1 VTTANTEKG
10 DATRRPR
17 GRPRSARA
25 DRAILDATI
34 ELLAERGYGGLT
46 VEAVAAHA
54 GVGKSTIYRRWPS
67 KATLAAAAVNALA
80 RERVPAPD
88 TGDLRDDLVRLVSEP
103 IGRHGDVL
111 ARIFPDL
118 IAEMHR
124 NPELAGTMLEA
135 LSARRSVIHNV
146 LRRAQERND
155 LPGNAD
161 LGRIIDLLSGA
172 LYYRLLVSREP
183 VEPELPAW
191 IVDAILNG
199 VRQSS
204 GRRSHAA

>member
-1 VTTANTEKG
+1 MTTGE
-10 DATRRPR
+10 ATRRPR

-46 VEAVAAHA
+46 VEAVASRA

-80 RERVPAPD
+80 RERVPVPD
-88 TGDLRDDLVRLVSEP
+88 TGDLRDDLVRLVTEP
-103 IGRHGDVL
+103 IGRHGEIL
-111 ARIFPDL
+111 GRIFPDL

-124 NPELAGTMLEA
+124 NPELSETMLDA
-135 LSARRSVIHNV
+135 LSARRSVIHDV
-146 LRRAQERND
+146 LQRAQARSE
-155 LPGNAD
+155 LPGDAN

-183 VEPELPAW
+183 VEEDLPAW
-191 IVDAILNG
+191 VVDAILNG
-199 VRQSS
+199 VRQRNN
-204 GRRSHAA
+204 RRSHAA

>member
-1 VTTANTEKG
+1 VTAHTETG

-34 ELLAERGYGGLT
+34 ELLADRGYGGLT
-46 VEAVAAHA
+46 VEAVASRA

-88 TGDLRDDLVRLVSEP
+88 TGDLRDDLVRLVTEP

-111 ARIFPDL
+111 GRIFPDL

-124 NPELAGTMLEA
+124 NPELSGTMLDA
-135 LSARRSVIHNV
+135 LSTRRSVIHNV
-146 LRRAQERND
+146 LRRAQDRNE
-155 LPGNAD
+155 LPAGAD

-183 VEPELPAW
+183 VEPDLPAW
-191 IVDAILNG
+191 IVDAILDG
-199 VRQSS
+199 VRPDE

>member
-1 VTTANTEKG
+1 VTANIETG
-10 DATRRPR
+10 DAVRRPR

-34 ELLAERGYGGLT
+34 ELLSDRGYGGLT
-46 VEAVAAHA
+46 VEAVASRA

-88 TGDLRDDLVRLVSEP
+88 TGDLREDLVGLLGDP

-111 ARIFPDL
+111 GRIFPDL

-124 NPELAGTMLEA
+124 NPELSGTMLEA
-135 LSARRSVIHNV
+135 LGARRSIIRNV
-146 LRRAQERND
+146 LRRAQERD
-155 LPGNAD
+155 ELPGDAD

-172 LYYRLLVSREP
+172 LYYRLLVSREA
-183 VEPELPAW
+183 VEPDLPAW
-191 IVDAILNG
+191 IVGAILDG
-199 VRQSS
+199 VRAKS

>member
-1 VTTANTEKG
+1 MQTGEA
-10 DATRRPR
+10 RRPR

-46 VEAVAAHA
+46 VEAVAARA

-80 RERVPAPD
+80 RQRVPVPD
-88 TGDLRDDLVRLVSEP
+88 TGDLRDDLVRCVMDP
-103 IGRHGDVL
+103 IGRHGDIL
-111 ARIFPDL
+111 GRIFPDL

-124 NPELAGTMLEA
+124 NPELSETMLDA
-135 LSARRSVIHNV
+135 LAARRSVIQSV
-146 LRRAQERND
+146 LHRAQERGELGSD
-155 LPGNAD
+155 AD

-183 VEPELPAW
+183 VEADLP
-191 IVDAILNG
+191 D
-199 VRQSS
+199 
-204 GRRSHAA
+204 

>member
-1 VTTANTEKG
+1 MSANTEKG
-10 DATRRPR
+10 DAARRPR
-17 GRPRSARA
+17 GRPRSALA

-34 ELLAERGYGGLT
+34 ELLADRGYGGLT
-46 VEAVAAHA
+46 VEAVAARA

-80 RERVPAPD
+80 RERIPAPD
-88 TGDLRDDLVRLVSEP
+88 TGDLRDDLVRLITEP
-103 IGRHGDVL
+103 IGRHGEVL
-111 ARIFPDL
+111 GRIFPDL

-124 NPELAGTMLEA
+124 NPELSGTMLEA
-135 LSARRSVIHNV
+135 LGARRSVIHNV
-146 LRRAQERND
+146 LRRAQDRNE
-155 LPGNAD
+155 LPANAD

-183 VEPELPAW
+183 VEPDLPAW
-191 IVDAILNG
+191 IVDSILNG
-199 VRQSS
+199 VRQRE

>member
-1 VTTANTEKG
+1 VSANIEKG
-10 DATRRPR
+10 DSARRPR

-34 ELLAERGYGGLT
+34 ELLADRGYGGLT
-46 VEAVAAHA
+46 VEAVAARA

-88 TGDLRDDLVRLVSEP
+88 TGDLRDDLVRLITEP
-103 IGRHGDVL
+103 IGRHGEVL
-111 ARIFPDL
+111 GRIFPDL

-124 NPELAGTMLEA
+124 NPELSGTMLEA
-135 LSARRSVIHNV
+135 LAVRRGVIHSV
-146 LRRAQERND
+146 LRRAQDRNE
-155 LPGNAD
+155 LPASAD

-183 VEPELPAW
+183 VEPDLPAW
-191 IVDAILNG
+191 IVDSILNG
-199 VRQSS
+199 VRQRE
-204 GRRSHAA
+204 GRRSNAA

>member
-1 VTTANTEKG
+1 VTAHTETG

-46 VEAVAAHA
+46 VEAVAARA

-88 TGDLRDDLVRLVSEP
+88 TGDLRDDLVRLVTEP

-111 ARIFPDL
+111 GRIFPDL

-124 NPELAGTMLEA
+124 NPELSGTMLDA
-135 LSARRSVIHNV
+135 LSTRRSVIHNV
-146 LRRAQERND
+146 LRRAQDRGE
-155 LPGNAD
+155 LPSGAD

-183 VEPELPAW
+183 VEQDLPAW
-191 IVDAILNG
+191 IVDAILDG
-199 VRQSS
+199 VRHRE
-204 GRRSHAA
+204 GRRSNAA